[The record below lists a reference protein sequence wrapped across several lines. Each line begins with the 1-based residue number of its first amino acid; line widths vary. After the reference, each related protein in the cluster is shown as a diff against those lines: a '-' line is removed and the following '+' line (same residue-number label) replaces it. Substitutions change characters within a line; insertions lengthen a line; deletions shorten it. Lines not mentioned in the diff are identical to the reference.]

1 MEEALDALPAQ
12 LERLRQDRGAT
23 QVLDRIQ
30 AARRARARQDD
41 IAEEQKP
48 SKRLKGPSAVHEAER
63 LELLRKQGKKD
74 LSKDVKPKK
83 SIAKGKTEKTVEDDP
98 WGLGTPVVR
107 RDWTQM
113 KAPPL
118 AIFS

>member
-1 MEEALDALPAQ
+1 
-12 LERLRQDRGAT
+12 
-23 QVLDRIQ
+23 VIDRIE

-48 SKRLKGPSAVHEAER
+48 SKRLKGPSAIHEAER
-63 LELLRKQGKKD
+63 LELLRKQGKKAP
-74 LSKDVKPKK
+74 SKEAKRPAKAA
-83 SIAKGKTEKTVEDDP
+83 AKGPTVEYDP
-98 WGLGTPVVR
+98 WGLATPVVR

>member
-1 MEEALDALPAQ
+1 M
-12 LERLRQDRGAT
+12 
-23 QVLDRIQ
+23 LDRIQ

-48 SKRLKGPSAVHEAER
+48 SKRLKGPSAAHEAER
-63 LELLRKQGKKD
+63 LELLRKQGKKAP
-74 LSKDVKPKK
+74 SKDAKPKK
-83 SIAKGKTEKTVEDDP
+83 AAAKGKKVEDDP